1 MTRYLKHFSLSADR
15 KMTQRNTELHALHTF
30 RGFTGATLGLSAQR
44 STSIECFTAAATAC
58 FDRHLADHVRFI
70 FSDSP
75 GRIVCAARA
84 FFKGLLAVGEDS
96 VHLPIR
102 LEYCWN
108 GKTTAASQRVRQ
120 LHKKFHLPTP
130 TIEPFWQPE
139 DDLGN
144 PLPWPAGAL
153 QEERTPAVWST
164 FCKIPFEQ
172 DNGYATYVTELAIIG
187 GTYSDLLK
195 RKNSKGVTALE
206 ILRNGLSRHHFEGLQ
221 NASRLIARLGTR
233 GIRLGTGTARNEQLH
248 RELKAWCR
256 NIYQTH
262 KGRLQDVFRIFE
274 MAKLLIHSSAA
285 YSPTLTQF
293 GQQKLLSLIARP
305 IRHNRFF
312 TLYPWK
318 TGSAKVHQS

>member
-1 MTRYLKHFSLSADR
+1 M
-15 KMTQRNTELHALHTF
+15 
-30 RGFTGATLGLSAQR
+30 
-44 STSIECFTAAATAC
+44 
-58 FDRHLADHVRFI
+58 
-70 FSDSP
+70 
-75 GRIVCAARA
+75 
-84 FFKGLLAVGEDS
+84 
-96 VHLPIR
+96 
-102 LEYCWN
+102 
-108 GKTTAASQRVRQ
+108 
-120 LHKKFHLPTP
+120 
-130 TIEPFWQPE
+130 
-139 DDLGN
+139 
-144 PLPWPAGAL
+144 

-206 ILRNGLSRHHFEGLQ
+206 ILRNGSSRHHFEGLQ

-274 MAKLLIHSSAA
+274 MAKLLTHSSAA

-312 TLYPWK
+312 TPGKRGLQRSINLRPS
-318 TGSAKVHQS
+318 TSKVDKILW